1 MKYLWATTKVLLL
14 ENSYSFSTKKMKEV
28 RVNVVL
34 NGVEEHMEMTR
45 VNTHNRTDKASAR
58 NSEHF

>member
-1 MKYLWATTKVLLL
+1 MKYLSTKVLLL

-34 NGVEEHMEMTR
+34 SGVGEHMGMT
-45 VNTHNRTDKASAR
+45 
-58 NSEHF
+58 